1 MSALRLRDGRGD
13 LCSSTRR
20 TIVVSARVGAQTKV
34 RWWREGVLLAES
46 SGQERPSSDRV
57 TLYSNGSLQV
67 LHVQREDSGEYVCQA
82 IRPSPWGHVT
92 QVHEIE
98 VMCEYTVMYISR
110 DISVPRCSVPR
121 GNPSLVHRGGSTRR
135 KDSRVLRV
143 LRIQTETSIRLP
155 ATSYLRPLP
164 TV

>member
-1 MSALRLRDGRGD
+1 MSAFLDSGSVRGGHGD

-20 TIVVSARVGAQTKV
+20 KIVVSARVGAQTKV

-46 SGQERPSSDRV
+46 SGQERPSSGRV

-98 VMCEYTVMYISR
+98 VMCEYTVMYIS
-110 DISVPRCSVPR
+110 VPA
-121 GNPSLVHRGGSTRR
+121 
-135 KDSRVLRV
+135 
-143 LRIQTETSIRLP
+143 I
-155 ATSYLRPLP
+155 
-164 TV
+164 